1 MSRLPVHQSVGGDAC
16 KTRNMG
22 PKDLQKFLGEL
33 KSFGKQ
39 PRSTAHTY
47 VLEKGE
53 NETLPVQWDTK
64 TALGQTFRFLGNSGK
79 WKMVERRGR
88 GGSFSPHYNCT
99 SHACKNFSEAF
110 VSF

>member
-1 MSRLPVHQSVGGDAC
+1 MEYTDVYLKLPFGNTLAHLVGYINMSRLPVHQSVGGDAC

-39 PRSTAHTY
+39 PSSRTHIYVYECSCTHTF
-47 VLEKGE
+47 VLKMGE

-64 TALGQTFRFLGNSGK
+64 TALGQTFGFLAA
-79 WKMVERRGR
+79 RG
-88 GGSFSPHYNCT
+88 
-99 SHACKNFSEAF
+99 
-110 VSF
+110 